1 MAVLCVN
8 RMATQPLYWPV
19 SMVTR
24 RWWRP
29 YWLLGLMASS
39 VKRVRRMEVDDTAEA
54 AVHECL
60 QDLGG
65 AWGMDGSKDQEGG
78 CNKVIQ
84 HSCCSLE
91 AMGCSQFCAFLIKM
105 FDCQFIDDN
114 EARRSTASDD

>member
-1 MAVLCVN
+1 MMGHLHGVLQLAD
-8 RMATQPLYWPV
+8 RGKARQF
-19 SMVTR
+19 
-24 RWWRP
+24 

-91 AMGCSQFCAFLIKM
+91 AMGCSQFRAFLIKI
-105 FDCQFIDDN
+105 FDCQFIDDI
-114 EARRSTASDD
+114 EVHSSTASND